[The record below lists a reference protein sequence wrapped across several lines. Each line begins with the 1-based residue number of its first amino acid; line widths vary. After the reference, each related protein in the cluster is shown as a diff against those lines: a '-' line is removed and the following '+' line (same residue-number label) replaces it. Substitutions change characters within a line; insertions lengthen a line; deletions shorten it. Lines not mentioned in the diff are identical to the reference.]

1 MRMIFHG
8 ALRDIYGVSV
18 VMNVDSVA
26 EAIEGFSRQQ
36 PNWPRE
42 MLLSAVGH
50 DTPETLLEKPNEF
63 HLMPALVG
71 GGGKYIKIAIG
82 TALIVGS
89 LLLPVGPWT
98 PIMQSAGV
106 ALFLSG
112 VMGFFNKAPKLK
124 SSDDPEASKYL
135 GINRN
140 TTAVNTPIT
149 LAWGQID
156 LAGHWVSLQSDSTN
170 LSHGSFPTNPT

>member
-1 MRMIFHG
+1 MRLIFHG
-8 ALRDIYGVSV
+8 VLRELYGVSA
-18 VMNVDSVA
+18 VMKVDSVA

-36 PNWPRE
+36 PDWPRNT
-42 MLLSAVGH
+42 LISAVGF
-50 DTPETLLEKPNEF
+50 DTPEKLAENSKEV

-82 TALIVGS
+82 TALIVAS
-89 LLLPVGPWT
+89 FVVPAGPWT

-106 ALFLSG
+106 ALFMSG

-124 SSDDPEASKYL
+124 GSDDPEASKYL

-156 LAGHWVSLQSDSTN
+156 LAGHWLSLQSDSTN
-170 LSHGSFPTNPT
+170 LSHGSFPANPT